1 MWLGLPTPPPLNP
14 NLAEVLKIHCSAH
27 EGWGDISFRARG
39 IKLDV
44 QTRNAIRRSLKVKA
58 KSNQTSSVFI
68 FSYSLKSYFDV
79 RISYAVFVKLFIRI
93 APVIFCSMPQC
104 WTQKIFLFFCGPF
117 SLLITPLKGV
127 WNLRAKAFTLIVRFN
142 NLI

>member
-1 MWLGLPTPPPLNP
+1 MWLGLPPPPPLNP

-58 KSNQTSSVFI
+58 KSNQTSSVLI

-79 RISYAVFVKLFIRI
+79 RISYAAFVNIFIRI

-104 WTQKIFLFFCGPF
+104 WTQTFF
-117 SLLITPLKGV
+117 SIL
-127 WNLRAKAFTLIVRFN
+127 LRALPSTYYTLERCLEFKSEGIY
-142 NLI
+142 IDCSIQ